1 MIKRRKFQF
10 LIAWSMIFLIVIFSG
25 AKGNDFSIDN
35 SWEISGSISYVDE
48 LTGDYEIDL
57 LDFEYKTKGTYI
69 YDSDSSSGNVL
80 FNKTEALIFAQ
91 DILFLDPGFYFSL
104 IYRMGKYDEVSYEFA
119 VVGGSL
125 DFLIFKE
132 DQFLLWNNSETRNQ
146 TQVLDS
152 LRLQEGLVASGTFN
166 SSDLG
171 NYYFIW
177 LNDYEVND
185 DFIFILFQLD
195 AQLSE
200 ETFKGTLELNPV
212 NLETAEGEK
221 ITFLGMDTSN
231 WEIDKKITLEIAN
244 KDAEFTIV
252 REDEFEILYNNETTK
267 IPCWVLEIA
276 DFETKELREED
287 TSTHKTDYKLWKSKY
302 SGITVKNI
310 IDSEVYNSTS
320 SLVAT
325 YYEKFTVKSAE
336 NVLLAPKSSGIV
348 FPFLPTVI
356 GILVLIQFRKKKED
370 K

>member
-1 MIKRRKFQF
+1 
-10 LIAWSMIFLIVIFSG
+10 MIFLIVIVSG
-25 AKGNDFSIDN
+25 VKGNDFSLDN
-35 SWEISGSISYVDE
+35 FWEIGGSISYEDE

-69 YDSDSSSGNVL
+69 YDGDSSSGNVL
-80 FNKTEALIFAQ
+80 FNITEASIFTQ
-91 DILFLDPGFYFSL
+91 DSLFLYPGFYVSL
-104 IYRMGKYDEVSYEFA
+104 IYRMGKYDEVNYEFA
-119 VVGGSL
+119 VIGGSL

-132 DQFLLWNNSETRNQ
+132 DQFKLWNNSQTRNQ

-152 LRLQEGLVASGTFN
+152 LRLQEGLIASGMFN
-166 SSDLG
+166 SSDSG

-177 LNDYEVND
+177 LNDDEVND

-200 ETFKGTLELNPV
+200 ETFIGTLELNPI
-212 NLETAEGEK
+212 NLETTEEEK
-221 ITFLGMDTSN
+221 FTSLGMDTSD
-231 WEIDKKITLEIAN
+231 WEIDKKITFEIAN
-244 KDAEFTIV
+244 KEAEFTIV

-267 IPCWVLEIA
+267 IPCWVLEIE

-287 TSTHKTDYKLWKSKY
+287 TFTYKTDYKLWKSKY
-302 SGITVKNI
+302 SGITLKNI
-310 IDSEVYNSTS
+310 ADSEVYNSTS
-320 SLVAT
+320 SLIAT
-325 YYEKFTVKSAE
+325 SYKKFYVKSAE

-356 GILVLIQFRKKKED
+356 GILVLIRFKKRKED